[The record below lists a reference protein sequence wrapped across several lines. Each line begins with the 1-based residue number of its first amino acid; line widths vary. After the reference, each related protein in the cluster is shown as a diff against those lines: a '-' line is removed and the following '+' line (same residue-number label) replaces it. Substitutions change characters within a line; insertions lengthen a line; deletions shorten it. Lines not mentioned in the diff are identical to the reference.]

1 MFRLIS
7 YQTILLSALV
17 LVLTGCNKVDPG
29 RHLEL
34 GKWYNTKGLYDEA
47 IAEYREV
54 IRLYPPSIQKLSR
67 EEYENLI
74 TAHYNLALMYTKKG
88 WWDFALDAAES
99 SFQLQPNTDTIE
111 YEARIVKYPG
121 MRTSWCDKC
130 KNESCTKYRR

>member
-54 IRLYPPSIQKLSR
+54 IRLYPPSLQKLSR
-67 EEYENLI
+67 EEYENLT

-99 SFQLQPNTDTIE
+99 SFQLQPNTDTHELI
-111 YEARIVKYPG
+111 RLIRKQIMLSNNTGP
-121 MRTSWCDKC
+121 S
-130 KNESCTKYRR
+130 

>member
-17 LVLTGCNKVDPG
+17 LVLTGCSKDDPG

-54 IRLYPPSIQKLSR
+54 IRLYPPSLQKLTHK
-67 EEYENLI
+67 EYENLS
-74 TAHYNLALMYTKKG
+74 TAHYSLALMYTKKG

-99 SFQLQPNTDTIE
+99 SFQLQPNTNTHELIRLIRKQKMLNNNTE
-111 YEARIVKYPG
+111 P
-121 MRTSWCDKC
+121 S
-130 KNESCTKYRR
+130 

>member
-1 MFRLIS
+1 MS

-88 WWDFALDAAES
+88 WWKYALNEAMR
-99 SFQLQPNTDTIE
+99 SFDIMPNKDSHDLVGLIE
-111 YEARIVKYPG
+111 EKIAQG
-121 MRTSWCDKC
+121 LAS
-130 KNESCTKYRR
+130 

>member
-7 YQTILLSALV
+7 YQTILLSVLV
-17 LVLTGCNKVDPG
+17 LVLTGCSKDDPG

-54 IRLYPPSIQKLSR
+54 IRLYPPSLQKLTHK
-67 EEYENLI
+67 EYENLS
-74 TAHYNLALMYTKKG
+74 TAHYSLALMYTKKG

-99 SFQLQPNTDTIE
+99 SFQLQPNTDTHELIRLIRKQIILNNSTE
-111 YEARIVKYPG
+111 P
-121 MRTSWCDKC
+121 S
-130 KNESCTKYRR
+130 

>member
-17 LVLTGCNKVDPG
+17 LVLTGCSKDNPG

-54 IRLYPPSIQKLSR
+54 IRLYPPSLQKLTHK
-67 EEYENLI
+67 EYENLS
-74 TAHYNLALMYTKKG
+74 TAHYSLALMYTKKG

-99 SFQLQPNTDTIE
+99 SFQLQPNTDTHELIRLIRKQIILNNSTE
-111 YEARIVKYPG
+111 P
-121 MRTSWCDKC
+121 S
-130 KNESCTKYRR
+130 

>member
-99 SFQLQPNTDTIE
+99 SFQLQPNTDTHELIRLIRE
-111 YEARIVKYPG
+111 QIMLSNNTGP
-121 MRTSWCDKC
+121 S
-130 KNESCTKYRR
+130 

>member
-99 SFQLQPNTDTIE
+99 SFQLQPNTDTHELIRLIRKQIILNNSTE
-111 YEARIVKYPG
+111 P
-121 MRTSWCDKC
+121 S
-130 KNESCTKYRR
+130 

>member
-1 MFRLIS
+1 MFRLKS
-7 YQTILLSALV
+7 YQTILLSAFV
-17 LVLTGCNKVDPG
+17 LVLTGCIKDNPD

-54 IRLYPPSIQKLSR
+54 IRLYPSSFQKLSR
-67 EEYENLI
+67 EEYDNLT

-99 SFQLQPNTDTIE
+99 SFQLQPNTDTHEVIRLIRDQIILNNNTE
-111 YEARIVKYPG
+111 P
-121 MRTSWCDKC
+121 S
-130 KNESCTKYRR
+130 

>member
-7 YQTILLSALV
+7 YQTVLLSAFV
-17 LVLTGCNKVDPG
+17 LILFSCNKVDPS

-34 GKWYNTKGLYDEA
+34 GEWYNTKGLYDEA

-54 IRLYPPSIQKLSR
+54 IRLYPPSIQNLSR
-67 EEYENLI
+67 EEFESLT

-99 SFQLQPNTDTIE
+99 SFQLQPNTDTHDLIRLIRKQIMLSNNSE
-111 YEARIVKYPG
+111 P
-121 MRTSWCDKC
+121 S
-130 KNESCTKYRR
+130 